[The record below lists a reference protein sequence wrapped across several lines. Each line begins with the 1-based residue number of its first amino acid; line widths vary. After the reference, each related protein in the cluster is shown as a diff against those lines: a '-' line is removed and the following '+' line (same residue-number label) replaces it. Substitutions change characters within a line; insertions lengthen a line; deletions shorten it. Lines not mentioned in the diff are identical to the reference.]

1 MLFPVGEKVGQE
13 GMRETVADTG
23 GTTATAR
30 FERHC
35 LNSSN
40 GTCAASAS
48 ASSPIKNSAEPG
60 GYFNEGEHFLSFKIR
75 NAWGTFN
82 EQPARL
88 VISICF
94 IEAIGMP
101 GHSSRRSSM

>member
-13 GMRETVADTG
+13 GVRETVADTG

-40 GTCAASAS
+40 
-48 ASSPIKNSAEPG
+48 KNARG
-60 GYFNEGEHFLSFKIR
+60 FRVGLSF
-75 NAWGTFN
+75 TD
-82 EQPARL
+82 
-88 VISICF
+88 
-94 IEAIGMP
+94 
-101 GHSSRRSSM
+101 